1 MIVVEVY
8 VCRERWVNVCYRFL
22 VNELILCV
30 FNLIDLFIMYI
41 LLLLLFI
48 MYILLLSDCFL
59 FYCLFILFCLF
70 YIKEFDENIW
80 LFSIYGY
87 KV

>member
-30 FNLIDLFIMYI
+30 FNLID
-41 LLLLLFI
+41 LFI